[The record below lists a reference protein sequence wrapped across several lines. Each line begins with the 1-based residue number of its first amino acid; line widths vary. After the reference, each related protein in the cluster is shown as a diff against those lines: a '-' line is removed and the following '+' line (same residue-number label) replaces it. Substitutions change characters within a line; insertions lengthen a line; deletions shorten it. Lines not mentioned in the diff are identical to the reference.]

1 MSDELDIRYGGAIA
15 VDTEVL
21 RDIGTRL
28 AAVAGA
34 LAQGAAAAGNAYA
47 LLIGSAACR
56 SWSGFDALG
65 RSRARLDELRLTAE
79 TTASS
84 TLLMADAY
92 EVVELRAQAEALAA
106 SDAAAAAVLHARAQ
120 EILDADPRV
129 QGLVE
134 GLILD
139 WGVHR
144 FDGLD
149 AQVGFGTP
157 FGALFG
163 GIGLAAALLGKGV
176 IPKGTS
182 LQGRADAVRVTPVA
196 TTTPKAPPTSL
207 PEALQRFPNS
217 GGAQVR
223 VEKYSMPD
231 GTNRFVTYVKGTQSA
246 LYGGS
251 NPWDMKSNLELYSRH
266 KSASYQATLDALKA
280 SGAKP
285 GDRVDVVGHSQGGAI
300 ASHLAMDGVYEVGV
314 EITAGSPVEPT
325 LDDDQTLVQLRH
337 TDDVVSS
344 LAGGGSPGGTGS
356 PDSFTAERVGDPGEG
371 LQDLTLEPHVLDT
384 YVETAEMVEESGDPR
399 VDGLDDLWNDLG
411 QATSVTSTDYHAER
425 VLPEE
430 VVAPGGRPTPAPVIG
445 DEWWRGKD
453 VL

>member
-1 MSDELDIRYGGAIA
+1 MSDDLDIRYGGAIS

-21 RDIGTRL
+21 RDIGGRL
-28 AAVAGA
+28 ASVAGS
-34 LAQGAAAAGNAYA
+34 LADGAAAAGTAHA
-47 LLIGSAACR
+47 LLMGSAACR
-56 SWSGFDALG
+56 EWDGFDALG

-79 TTASS
+79 TTSAS

-106 SDAAAAAVLHARAQ
+106 SDAAAAAALRARAD
-120 EILDADPRV
+120 EIADSDPRIEEMAGMLT
-129 QGLVE
+129 QGWVD
-134 GLILD
+134 G
-139 WGVHR
+139 R
-144 FDGLD
+144 FAGLD

-157 FGALFG
+157 FGSLFG
-163 GIGLAAALLGKGV
+163 GIGIATALLGKGV
-176 IPKGTS
+176 IPAGTT
-182 LQGRADAVRVTPVA
+182 LQGKVDAVRVTPVG
-196 TTTPKAPPTSL
+196 TTSPKAPPASL
-207 PEALQRFPNS
+207 PEALQRLPNS

-231 GTNRFVTYVKGTQSA
+231 GTNRFVAYVKGTQSA

-251 NPWDMKSNLELYSRH
+251 NPWDMKSNFELYSRQ

-300 ASHLAMDGVYEVGV
+300 ASHLAMDDVYDVGV

-371 LQDLTLEPHVLDT
+371 LQDLTLEPHVVDT

-399 VDGLDDLWNDLG
+399 VDGLDDLWDDLG
-411 QATSVTSTDYHAER
+411 QATSVTATDYRAER

-430 VVAPGGRPTPAPVIG
+430 VVAPGGAPTPAPVVG
-445 DEWWRGKD
+445 DEWWRSKD

>member
-1 MSDELDIRYGGAIA
+1 MSGDLDIRYGGAIA

-21 RDIGTRL
+21 RDIGGRL
-28 AAVAGA
+28 ANAAGSLAEGAVA
-34 LAQGAAAAGNAYA
+34 AGHAYA
-47 LLIGSAACR
+47 LLIGSTACR

-79 TTASS
+79 TTAAS

-106 SDAAAAAVLHARAQ
+106 SDAAAAAALRARAE
-120 EILDADPRV
+120 EIADSDPRIEQMAGALT
-129 QGLVE
+129 QGWVD
-134 GLILD
+134 G
-139 WGVHR
+139 R
-144 FDGLD
+144 FEGLD
-149 AQVGFGTP
+149 AQVGFSTP
-157 FGALFG
+157 FGAIFG
-163 GIGLAAALLGKGV
+163 GIGIAAALLGKGV
-176 IPKGTS
+176 IPAGTT
-182 LQGRADAVRVTPVA
+182 LQGKADAVRVTAVA
-196 TTTPKAPPTSL
+196 TTTPKGPPTSL
-207 PEALQRFPNS
+207 PQALRRFPDS

-223 VEKYSMPD
+223 VEKYTMPD
-231 GTNRFVTYVKGTQSA
+231 GTNRFVTYVKGTQSP

-251 NPWDMKSNLELYSRH
+251 NPWDMKSNVELYSQK

-280 SGAKP
+280 AGAEP
-285 GDRVDVVGHSQGGAI
+285 GDHVDVVAHSQGGAI
-300 ASHLAMDGVYEVGV
+300 ASYLAMDGVYDVGV

-356 PDSFTAERVGDPGEG
+356 PDSFTAERVGDPEVGW
-371 LQDLTLEPHVLDT
+371 QDLTLEPHVVDS
-384 YVETAEMVEESGDPR
+384 YIETAEQVEESGDPR
-399 VDGLDDLWNDLG
+399 VDGLDDLWDELG
-411 QATSVTSTDYHAER
+411 QATSVTATDYQAER

-430 VVAPGGRPTPAPVIG
+430 VVAPGGTPTPAPIIG
-445 DEWWRGKD
+445 DEWWRRKD